1 MVGLGKRSF
10 ASLVLSAAVC
20 GSAWGQM
27 VVPPGSSIDL
37 AGGSF
42 QLPCT
47 AVVMQ
52 GELTLGTGS
61 FDTGSFAFDSGASVT
76 GTGAT
81 ERQRGPYEHRP
92 VEPWDQQHSPVGQ
105 LCARFCPAAE
115 RQHRRERS
123 HADQHHSHPA
133 HHRLA
138 GGHQPDGSGTLT
150 LGTPGRP
157 VVLTS
162 SGPGTAVVTMGPGAT
177 LSNPSGSAVPGN
189 VQIGAP
195 VVTSPAS
202 IPTLSTYGLM
212 LMSLMLGGLALA
224 RQRRSRTTL

>member
-138 GGHQPDGSGTLT
+138 GGHQPDGSWNADSGHSWSA
-150 LGTPGRP
+150 GRADFVWP
-157 VVLTS
+157 WHCRRHDGAWRHVVES
-162 SGPGTAVVTMGPGAT
+162 
-177 LSNPSGSAVPGN
+177 
-189 VQIGAP
+189 
-195 VVTSPAS
+195 
-202 IPTLSTYGLM
+202 
-212 LMSLMLGGLALA
+212 
-224 RQRRSRTTL
+224 QR